1 MRHGQRGVALLLAL
15 MVAALAAVVAM
26 QVIERSHS
34 SVART
39 QAISDDL
46 RAYQLALGMSALA
59 QQWLRDADQSL
70 PLDAWTVPMQVPGGS
85 VQGRLLDWSGRF
97 NLNALAH
104 EDPQQAEQARLSFE
118 RLLVELS
125 LDRSLAQTLA
135 DWLAGG
141 GVGQYASAQPP
152 YRHAGV
158 KLADIS
164 ELRWLQGMDAD
175 TYARLRA
182 HVSALPEPILRVN
195 VNATTVPVLA
205 ALVPALDQRQAAAVL
220 ARRPYR
226 DIEALLSQDQLTAT
240 AQRDLLA
247 RVDLDS
253 GWFMAEARVTLN
265 GQAREYQTLLTRW
278 GSGYPYRYFSQG
290 AP

>member
-1 MRHGQRGVALLLAL
+1 MTHHQRGVALLLAL
-15 MVAALAAVVAM
+15 IVAALAAVVAM

-39 QAISDDL
+39 QAISDEL
-46 RAYQLALGMSALA
+46 RAYQLALDMATLA
-59 QQWLRDADQSL
+59 EQWLREADQPL
-70 PLDAWTVPMQVPGGS
+70 PLDTWTAPMQVPGGS
-85 VQGRLLDWSGRF
+85 VQGRLVDWSGRF

-118 RLLVELS
+118 RLLVELN

-135 DWLAGG
+135 DWLRGG

-158 KLADIS
+158 KLAEIS
-164 ELRWLQGMDAD
+164 ELRWLQGMSAD
-175 TYARLRA
+175 TYARLRP

-195 VNATTVPVLA
+195 VNRTTAPVLA
-205 ALVPALDQRQAAAVL
+205 ALVPALDQRQAEAIL

-226 DIEALLSQDQLTAT
+226 DVEALFSHDQLPAT

-247 RVDLDS
+247 RVEVDS
-253 GWFMAEARVTLN
+253 AWFMAEARVTLN
-265 GQAREYQTLLTRW
+265 GQAREYQSLLARW